1 MKEYP
6 VVTNTRATGALHA
19 KKGHKGR
26 ERCLVWLWYAEEV
39 KSDDARV
46 DRASGRLTGPV
57 LLLNSHSVLSSK
69 SRLRQHGAL
78 FALSH
83 QPGRVWRGWMGA
95 LWVLAAG
102 PQRFMKDTT
111 LCGSNRRVHCL
122 ARDIVG
128 RTCFDHGH
136 KTLTKDI
143 CLLESLVRSSERDL
157 RHRRQSRA
165 TWRLFAVWCHWC
177 IYPVSIMYIFE
188 APHNDWYV

>member
-1 MKEYP
+1 M
-6 VVTNTRATGALHA
+6 
-19 KKGHKGR
+19 
-26 ERCLVWLWYAEEV
+26 WYAEEV

-136 KTLTKDI
+136 KNTHQTYLSSRKAGT
-143 CLLESLVRSSERDL
+143 LVRAQSAASATIARYVRDSLPFGGTSASARGQSCTFSRLLAMIAMSEVRL
-157 RHRRQSRA
+157 RVA
-165 TWRLFAVWCHWC
+165 FAHL
-177 IYPVSIMYIFE
+177 
-188 APHNDWYV
+188 